1 MTDLQASWDMP
12 TAPLCGLYIVVPRV
26 TWISNAIQSTFGAHR
41 KASSPMNSLSVDSE
55 RDNIWRRTRRYF
67 EYVREWP
74 GGGNNPYSPLFCVC
88 LLLAVGLIVKI
99 GH

>member
-1 MTDLQASWDMP
+1 MP

-74 GGGNNPYSPLFCVC
+74 LGGNNPYSPLFCIC